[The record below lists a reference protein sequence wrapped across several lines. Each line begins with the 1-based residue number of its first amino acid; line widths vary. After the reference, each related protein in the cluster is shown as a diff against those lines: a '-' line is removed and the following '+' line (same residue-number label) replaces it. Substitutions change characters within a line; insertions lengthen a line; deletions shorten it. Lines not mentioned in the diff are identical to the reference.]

1 MKHSVRYSLNLGK
14 NLQTYYSLLIEEDF
28 DFKTKN
34 IVVSISKD
42 DKSLCITVSC
52 DSLIELKIGTTAVQK
67 SLDIIEKT
75 LSM

>member
-1 MKHSVRYSLNLGK
+1 MKYSIHYSLSLGE
-14 NLQTYYSLLIEEDF
+14 NLQTFYSLLKEEDF

-42 DKSLCITVSC
+42 DKSLCIKVSC

-75 LSM
+75 LNL